1 MERLSL
7 PRELSKGTLL
17 LLFLLLDNS
26 VNELVD
32 MKRDERR
39 DKDDGGKK
47 GKREGKDN

>member
-7 PRELSKGTLL
+7 PRELSKGTL

-39 DKDDGGKK
+39 DKDDGGRK